1 MKIVLNRRTCN
12 CYDQACESHFGWH
25 FLREEIS
32 PVDCTIEVVDDGR
45 PEVTFLILDKDGTDK
60 ELVVNEENR
69 DVAYD
74 SWRQAWEQQQA
85 DKPAG

>member
-1 MKIVLNRRTCN
+1 MKIVLDRRSCN

-25 FLREEIS
+25 FLREEVT
-32 PVDCTIEVVDDGR
+32 PVDCTVEVVDDGR
-45 PEVTFLILDKDGTDK
+45 PEVTFVILDKDGTDK
-60 ELVVNEENR
+60 ELVVNEDNR

-85 DKPAG
+85 DKP